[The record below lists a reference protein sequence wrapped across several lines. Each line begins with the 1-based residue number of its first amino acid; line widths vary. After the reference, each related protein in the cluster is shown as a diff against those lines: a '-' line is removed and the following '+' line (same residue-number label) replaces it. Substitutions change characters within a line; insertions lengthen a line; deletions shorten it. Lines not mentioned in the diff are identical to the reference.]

1 MTAAQSSCRF
11 WAMQRLTHSDYA
23 RLLEFVGGLLEPRA
37 TKEFAVNIVRLT
49 SELLP
54 GAIVAFDQIEVGG
67 SFYGLDHN
75 VPLDLAEQQRMHS
88 RLMEVYQ
95 QNPIYKYIQS
105 GGTGPVVDLAELTPR
120 AELIRTDFYQDIF
133 RPYGI
138 EHQVS
143 VLLSRPGW
151 INTLTINSD
160 RVVSERTKTI
170 LTLASRHLCEAHRIV
185 WQAERAGDSEAFSK
199 SLTPREREVMDWLAL
214 GKRNGEIA
222 VILGCSARTID
233 KHVEKILHK
242 TGAETRTAAV
252 RNWTARST
260 PGR

>member
-1 MTAAQSSCRF
+1 ME
-11 WAMQRLTHSDYA
+11 RLTHSDYA
-23 RLLEFVGGLLEPRA
+23 RLLDFVGGLLEARD
-37 TKEFAVNIVRLT
+37 TKGFAANIVSLT

-67 SFYGLDHN
+67 SFYGIDHN
-75 VPLDLAEQQRMHS
+75 VPLDAAEQQRMHS

-95 QNPIYKYIQS
+95 QNPIYQYIQ
-105 GGTGPVVDLAELTPR
+105 GGGSGPVVDLVDLAPRRELM
-120 AELIRTDFYQDIF
+120 RTDFYQDIF

-160 RVVSERTKTI
+160 RAITARTKTM
-170 LTLASRHLCEAHRIV
+170 LALASRHLCAAHRIV
-185 WQAERAGDSEAFSK
+185 WDTERAASMTGNPSALGFTS
-199 SLTPREREVMDWLAL
+199 RELEVMKWLQA
-214 GKRNGEIA
+214 GKRNSEIA
-222 VILGCSARTID
+222 IILGCSTRTIG
-233 KHVEKILHK
+233 KHVENILRK

-252 RNWTARST
+252 QTWSADTNTSRT
-260 PGR
+260 